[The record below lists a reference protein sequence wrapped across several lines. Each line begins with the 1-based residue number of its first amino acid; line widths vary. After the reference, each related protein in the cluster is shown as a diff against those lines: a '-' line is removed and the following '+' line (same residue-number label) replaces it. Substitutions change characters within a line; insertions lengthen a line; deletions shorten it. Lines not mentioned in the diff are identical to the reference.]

1 MICQIH
7 LNNQTE
13 DEVTL
18 EVIINCEDLRNKQT
32 QWEYFFKILSSAKLS
47 EITMKLQLDSIFF

>member
-32 QWEYFFKILSSAKLS
+32 Q
-47 EITMKLQLDSIFF
+47 